1 MPIQNGMY
9 VSPNWQNGGPPPLN
23 AAELNALCQSVQ
35 ADDQA
40 VKVTLPTTVKR
51 INSKVDMNTLPLGTV
66 VDMVFNGEDQSAY
79 HTPLSEIGRGAE
91 GTWYIVETYSLTT
104 TRVAQIAH
112 LPYSWQRE
120 TYIRYLHDATWSPWS
135 KIYTSSDIADIW
147 SALKNVGASQIV
159 SGSYVGTG
167 TYGHDHPCSLTFDFV
182 PKIVMITHYGTGYE
196 NNVLPLYN
204 SEYSCWLMNTSFL
217 DTTKPEYV
225 SAKDMSGFGI
235 APSSGD
241 GPFGYKSADGKTV
254 YWWNQNNYAQ
264 APARN
269 QFNEAGVTYYYM
281 ALG

>member
-66 VDMVFNGEDQSAY
+66 AEMDFNTGEDQSAY
-79 HTPLSEIGRGAE
+79 HTPLSEIGRGTE
-91 GTWYIVETYSLTT
+91 VVWYIVETYSLTT
-104 TRVAQIAH
+104 TRIVQIAH
-112 LPYSWQRE
+112 LPFSFQRE

-147 SALKNVGASQIV
+147 SALKNAGAPQIV

-167 TYGHDHPCSLTFDFV
+167 TYGPDHPCSLTFDFV
-182 PKIVMITHYGTGYE
+182 PKLIMLTHYGEVNGWYSMCVEEYAIWVMNTAMLGTSDPGDNGE
-196 NNVLPLYN
+196 WLGLGKYN
-204 SEYSCWLMNTSFL
+204 SYAS
-217 DTTKPEYV
+217 P
-225 SAKDMSGFGI
+225 I
-235 APSSGD
+235 
-241 GPFGYKSADGKTV
+241 GYKSADGKTV
-254 YWWNQNNYAQ
+254 YWYFTNNNGNNGD
-264 APARN
+264 RN
-269 QFNEAGVTYYYM
+269 QFNLAGVTYHYV

>member
-40 VKVTLPTTVKR
+40 VKVTLPTTVKQ

-66 VDMVFNGEDQSAY
+66 AEMSFNTGEDQSAY
-79 HTPLSEIGRGAE
+79 HTPLSEIGRGTE
-91 GTWYIVETYSLTT
+91 VTWYIVETFSLTAS
-104 TRVAQIAH
+104 RIVQIAH
-112 LPYSWQRE
+112 LPFSFQRE

-167 TYGHDHPCSLTFDFV
+167 TYGPDHPCSLTFDFV
-182 PKIVMITHYGTGYE
+182 PKLIVLTHYGESPYWHT
-196 NNVLPLYN
+196 PLIQD
-204 SEYSCWLMNTSFL
+204 YSVWVMNTAVLGTSDPGDKGEWTGL
-217 DTTKPEYV
+217 
-225 SAKDMSGFGI
+225 GI
-235 APSSGD
+235 GGSSV
-241 GPFGYKSADGKTV
+241 GPVGYKSADGKTV
-254 YWWNQNNYAQ
+254 YWYNENSYAQ
-264 APARN
+264 AWEKN
-269 QFNEAGVTYYYM
+269 QFNSPGVTYYYV